1 MAQEHSHTRFWC
13 LHPRL
18 IRLYS
23 SKKNQFL
30 FFINGPV
37 SSILLWYYKWTKA
50 FLSLCTKTQEPFVCP
65 VSSFFFLWLN
75 YNQRPNEVGQWR
87 RIKALATLTV
97 QVLQPRQVCHR
108 EPWSSSL
115 PPWALEFLAVSALR
129 PVVWESLHDIFKT
142 LPMCDLTVSK
152 WNRRTGCSLLTPCRC
167 PHPHTSVGG
176 YGVLTV
182 CLQCA
187 SRKDVDWTLTKMMIH
202 LD

>member
-13 LHPRL
+13 LHLRV

-75 YNQRPNEVGQWR
+75 YNQWPNEVGQWR

-97 QVLQPRQVCHR
+97 QVLQPRQVCHH

-115 PPWALEFLAVSALR
+115 PPWALEFL
-129 PVVWESLHDIFKT
+129 
-142 LPMCDLTVSK
+142 TVS
-152 WNRRTGCSLLTPCRC
+152 CSTVSPEVLGSLRSQVCCLRV
-167 PHPHTSVGG
+167 TSWYIQDPAYVWPN
-176 YGVLTV
+176 
-182 CLQCA
+182 C
-187 SRKDVDWTLTKMMIH
+187 
-202 LD
+202 